1 MELRRNEK
9 TGIVE
14 AWGDGKV
21 VGEVI
26 TMGDEVD
33 GTSGR
38 SKELSRRSGKA
49 DDEEP

>member
-1 MELRRNEK
+1 MELRRNEE

-14 AWGDGKV
+14 VWEDGI
-21 VGEVI
+21 VI
-26 TMGDEVD
+26 GHIATMGDEVD

>member
-14 AWGDGKV
+14 AWEDGKV
-21 VGEVI
+21 VGQI
-26 TMGDEVD
+26 ATMGDEVD

-38 SKELSRRSGKA
+38 SKELPRRSRKA